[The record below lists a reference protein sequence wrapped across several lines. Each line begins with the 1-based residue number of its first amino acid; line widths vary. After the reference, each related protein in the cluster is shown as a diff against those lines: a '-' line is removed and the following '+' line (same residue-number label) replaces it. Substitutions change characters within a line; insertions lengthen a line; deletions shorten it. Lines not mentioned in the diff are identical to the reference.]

1 VVLVF
6 LISIATFLMTLL
18 GGLVALRFQDRLHL
32 VLGFSAGAVIG
43 VAFFDLIPESIEL
56 IAPRFSA
63 GTALTVAAVGFVIY
77 MVLDRTVAPHDHG
90 HDHDHDHAHA
100 HEAGHAPAWHRGL
113 LGAGSLAVHSFLDGF
128 AIGLAFHV
136 SDAVGAVL
144 AAAVLMHDFSD
155 GINTV
160 GIVLGKTGERRMA
173 LRWLLVNA
181 AAPVLGAATT
191 MLVSL
196 PKETIGLMLA
206 LFAGFFVYIS
216 ASDLL
221 PESYHD
227 HPTRW
232 TTAMTIAGV
241 AAIFVVIQLAG

>member
-1 VVLVF
+1 MILVLI
-6 LISIATFLMTLL
+6 ISVATFLMTLL
-18 GGLVALRFQDRLHL
+18 GGYIALRFQDRLHL
-32 VLGFSAGAVIG
+32 ILGFSAGAVIG

-56 IAPRFSA
+56 IAPRYSA
-63 GTALTVAAVGFVIY
+63 SMALTVAGIGFVIY
-77 MVLDRTVAPHDHG
+77 MILDRTVAPHSHDHG
-90 HDHDHDHAHA
+90 HD
-100 HEAGHAPAWHRGL
+100 HEAGHAPAWHRGM

-136 SDAVGAVL
+136 SEAVGLVL

-173 LRWLLVNA
+173 WRWLLINA
-181 AAPVLGAATT
+181 AAPVLGAAAT
-191 MLVSL
+191 MVVSF
-196 PKETIGLMLA
+196 PKEAIGLLLA

-227 HPTRW
+227 HPTLW
-232 TTAMTIAGV
+232 TTAMTILGV
-241 AAIFVVIQLAG
+241 AVIFIVVQIAGI

>member
-1 VVLVF
+1 MILVL
-6 LISIATFLMTLL
+6 LISVATFLMTLL
-18 GGLVALRFQDRLHL
+18 GGCIALRFQDRLHL
-32 VLGFSAGAVIG
+32 ILGFSAGAVIG

-63 GTALTVAAVGFVIY
+63 GTALTVAALGFVIY
-77 MVLDRTVAPHDHG
+77 MTLDRTVAPHG
-90 HDHDHDHAHA
+90 HDHAHDHE
-100 HEAGHAPAWHRGL
+100 HEAGHAPAWHRGM

-136 SDAVGAVL
+136 SEAVGAVL

-155 GINTV
+155 GVNTV

-173 LRWLLVNA
+173 WRWLLVNA
-181 AAPVLGAATT
+181 AAPVLGAAAT
-191 MLVSL
+191 MVVSF
-196 PKETIGLMLA
+196 PKETIGLLLA

-227 HPTRW
+227 HPTLW
-232 TTAMTIAGV
+232 TTAMTILGV
-241 AAIFVVIQLAG
+241 AAIFVVVQIAGI